1 MSGNPSRVQAY
12 LKKREAR
19 NALPMFTT
27 GIWAG
32 SFVMA
37 LYSDTLLTPT
47 GGLGQGGK
55 GNLAFVIVLAVF
67 YLWRKSVLTKQMEEL
82 LKSFT
87 PEDKE
92 LLLRDI
98 VEQVN

>member
-1 MSGNPSRVQAY
+1 MSDTPSRVQTY

-19 NALPMFTT
+19 NALPMFAT

-37 LYSDTLLTPT
+37 LFSDTLLTPT
-47 GGLGQGGK
+47 GGLGRGGI
-55 GNLAFVIVLAVF
+55 GNLAFVIVLGIF
-67 YLWRKSVLTKQMEEL
+67 YLWRKSTLTKQMDEL

-92 LLLRDI
+92 SLLREI
-98 VEQVN
+98 VG

>member
-1 MSGNPSRVQAY
+1 MSNSPSRVQAF

-32 SFVMA
+32 SFLMA
-37 LYSDTLLTPT
+37 LYSGTLLSPT

-55 GNLAFVIVLAVF
+55 GNLAFVVVLAIF
-67 YLWRKSVLTKQMEEL
+67 YIWRKSTLTKQMDEL
-82 LKSFT
+82 QKSFT
-87 PEDKE
+87 PEDREE
-92 LLLRDI
+92 LLREI
-98 VEQVN
+98 VG

>member
-1 MSGNPSRVQAY
+1 MSDTPSRVQAY

-19 NALPMFTT
+19 NALPMFLK

-37 LYSDTLLTPT
+37 LYSDTLLSPT
-47 GGLGQGGK
+47 GGLGKGGQG
-55 GNLAFVIVLAVF
+55 NVAFIIVLCIY
-67 YLWRKSVLTKQMEEL
+67 YLWRKSTLTKQMDEL
-82 LKSFT
+82 QKSFT

-92 LLLRDI
+92 ELLREI
-98 VEQVN
+98 VG